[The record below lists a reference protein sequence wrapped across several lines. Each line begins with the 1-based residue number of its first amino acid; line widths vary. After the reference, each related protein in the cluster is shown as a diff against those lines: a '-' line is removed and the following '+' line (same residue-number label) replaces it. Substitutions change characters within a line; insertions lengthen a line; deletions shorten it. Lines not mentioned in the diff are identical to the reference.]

1 MGVVY
6 DYLLLAQAE
15 MLREELVIY
24 SDCNIDLVNN
34 WSYNGWR
41 TKTFL
46 PSQLFLLL
54 LRVEEECSGEFAIHC
69 LIPRPPPHGKFS
81 WYS

>member
-24 SDCNIDLVNN
+24 SVCNIDLVNN

-46 PSQLFLLL
+46 PSQLFL
-54 LRVEEECSGEFAIHC
+54 A
-69 LIPRPPPHGKFS
+69 
-81 WYS
+81 